1 MASNG
6 NGTANRVYDSLN
18 DGYDAIIDA
27 VRAANDRGHRVSTA
41 LIEDAQRSQREAV
54 ELVKRW
60 ADAPLDILGLYSVF
74 VENTTKV
81 QSRALEAT
89 REWFGEMANAQQENR
104 QVIQRIATANRA
116 AGEAAMDA
124 ARGAFTRAGEVVQSA
139 SANANRPAPA
149 PTAGDG
155 RRSRETARTSESSDT
170 DS

>member
-6 NGTANRVYDSLN
+6 NGSANRVYDSLN

-54 ELVKRW
+54 DLVKRW
-60 ADAPLDILGLYSVF
+60 ADAPLDILGLYSAF
-74 VENTTKV
+74 VENTTKA

-89 REWFGEMANAQQENR
+89 REWFGELANAQQESR

-124 ARGAFTRAGEVVQSA
+124 ARGAFSRAGEVVQ
-139 SANANRPAPA
+139 NANRSA
-149 PTAGDG
+149 TATATAADG
-155 RRSRETARTSESSDT
+155 RRTRETTRTPDSDS
-170 DS
+170 DD

>member
-1 MASNG
+1 MPSNG

-18 DGYDAIIDA
+18 DGYDALIDA

-60 ADAPLDILGLYSVF
+60 ADAPLDILGLYSAF

-89 REWFGEMANAQQENR
+89 REWFGEMANAQQESR
-104 QVIQRIATANRA
+104 QVIQRIATANRS

-124 ARGAFTRAGEVVQSA
+124 ARGAFSRAGEVVQ
-139 SANANRPAPA
+139 NANRSTPAA
-149 PTAGDG
+149 ATAGDG
-155 RRSRETARTSESSDT
+155 RRSRETARASDSSDT

>member
-6 NGTANRVYDSLN
+6 NGSANRVYDSMN

-54 ELVKRW
+54 DLVKRW
-60 ADAPLDILGLYSVF
+60 ADAPLDILGLYSAF

-89 REWFGEMANAQQENR
+89 REWFGELANAQQESR
-104 QVIQRIATANRA
+104 QVLQRIATANRA

-124 ARGAFTRAGEVVQSA
+124 ARGAFSRAGEVVQ
-139 SANANRPAPA
+139 NANRSVAA
-149 PTAGDG
+149 ATATPTDG
-155 RRSRETARTSESSDT
+155 RRTRESARTPDADT